1 MDPYDPFNNNSV
13 EVEDFI
19 VGRDECKVA
28 YATPKCNGK
37 LKPGTIYRIKVLE
50 IIQNLTVFDKVQIF
64 WIVHDP

>member
-50 IIQNLTVFDKVQIF
+50 IY
-64 WIVHDP
+64 